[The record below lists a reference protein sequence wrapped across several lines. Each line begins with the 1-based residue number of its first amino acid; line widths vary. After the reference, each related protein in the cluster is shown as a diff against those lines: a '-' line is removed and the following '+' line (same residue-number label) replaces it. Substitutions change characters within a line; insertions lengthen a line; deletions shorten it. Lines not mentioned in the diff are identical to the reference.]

1 MRSRLLATLLL
12 LALVLAAGCGSDT
25 KNSNSSSSAGTR
37 PTTTAQLRIVQP
49 APNQVVTGTS
59 MTVMLQLD
67 GAKIVP
73 QTSTVLKPDEGHVHL
88 SLDGQIVSMTFGLTD
103 QVNNLTPGSHT
114 LQAEFVAADHAPFA
128 NRVTAVA
135 LFTVQ

>member
-1 MRSRLLATLLL
+1 MRSRLLAML
-12 LALVLAAGCGSDT
+12 LATVVVLAACGSDT
-25 KNSNSSSSAGTR
+25 KSTNSSSSGATR

-49 APNQVVTGTS
+49 TPNQVVTGTT
-59 MTVMLQLD
+59 MTVTLD
-67 GAKIVP
+67 LTGAKIVP

-103 QVNNLTPGSHT
+103 QLNNLTPGSHT
-114 LQAEFVAADHAPFA
+114 LQADFVAADHAPFA
-128 NRVTAVA
+128 NRVTAVV